1 MARGVSRTAE
11 LLRILDLP
19 RRSLNEID
27 EELVFLLSDAYCT
40 PTGTMTLR
48 PIQALALSEFHDNGG
63 LLGSM
68 PVGSGKTLVSF
79 LAPVVANSERP
90 LLLIP
95 AKLAN
100 KTIKEFEELAKHWKS
115 VPIKVMNYELLSR
128 ERGVKELAEYNPDC
142 IIMDECHRAK
152 NPKAAVT
159 KRLKRYIKQNAPKV
173 IALSGTITRKSIK
186 DYWHI
191 LEWTHGQDRPLPNKW
206 NEMADWSN
214 ALDEDVLPWARLA
227 PGKLTM
233 LCNEEELAEIE
244 KNPKKPL
251 SAVRKGYRRRLADTP
266 GVITLNT
273 KSVEASLYI
282 EHIAYKHNNPDII
295 YAFKQLRETWET
307 PDGYA
312 FTQAV
317 DLWRTARQLACGFYY
332 KWEPRAPEDW
342 LDARREWASFARKI
356 LGSNK
361 RGIDSELQLVNAID
375 RGEYNSPELEA
386 WRSIKDSFKPNV
398 IPVWLDLSMVEYAT
412 NWLNKNNGIV
422 WVEHVAVGKKISE
435 VSGFP
440 YFGES
445 GKSSGG
451 KRIEEARGP
460 IIASISANGEGRN
473 LQAWD
478 KNLVI
483 SCPPSGGTW
492 EQLLGRTHR
501 QGQKSD
507 SVVYEVV
514 ISCIELWAGF
524 EKAKRDAIYVQDT
537 MGQTQKLLMC
547 DKEEISEA
555 KIKSLKKNKNPIWG

>member
-1 MARGVSRTAE
+1 
-11 LLRILDLP
+11 
-19 RRSLNEID
+19 
-27 EELVFLLSDAYCT
+27 
-40 PTGTMTLR
+40 
-48 PIQALALSEFHDNGG
+48 
-63 LLGSM
+63 M
-68 PVGSGKTLVSF
+68 PVGSGKTLVSY
-79 LAPVVANSERP
+79 LIPVVANSKRP

-100 KTIKEFEELAKHWKS
+100 KTKKEFDELSKHWKGM
-115 VPIKVMNYELLSR
+115 PIKIMNYELLSR
-128 ERGVKELAEYNPDC
+128 ERGIKELADYMPDC

-152 NPKAAVT
+152 NTKAAVT
-159 KRLKRYIKQNAPKV
+159 KRLKRYIKQNNPKV
-173 IALSGTITRKSIK
+173 AALSGTITRKSIK

-191 LEWTHGQDRPLPNKW
+191 LEWTHGQNRPLPNKW

-233 LCNEEELAEIE
+233 LCNEAELAEIE

-251 SAVRKGYRRRLADTP
+251 AAVRKGYRRRLGDTP

-273 KSVEASLYI
+273 KSAEASLFI
-282 EHIAYKHNNPDII
+282 EHCLHEHTSEAVLS
-295 YAFKQLRETWET
+295 AFKQLRETWET

-332 KWEPRAPEDW
+332 KWEPRAPKDW
-342 LDARREWASFARKI
+342 LNARREWASFARKI

-361 RGIDSELQLVNAID
+361 RGIDSELQLVNACD
-375 RGEYNSPELEA
+375 RGEYSSAELEV
-386 WRSIKDSFKPNV
+386 WRSIRDSFKPNV
-398 IPVWLDLSMVEYAT
+398 IPVWIDMSMVEYAT
-412 NWLNKNNGIV
+412 NWLKKNKGIV

-451 KRIEEARGP
+451 GRIEQAGGP

-478 KNLVI
+478 KNLVV
-483 SCPPSGGTW
+483 SCPPSGATW

-507 SVVYEVV
+507 SVVYQVV
-514 ISCIELWAGF
+514 MSCIELWVGYQ
-524 EKAKRDAIYVQDT
+524 KAKRDATYIQDT
-537 MGQTQKLLMC
+537 TGQDQKLLVC
-547 DKEEISEA
+547 DTEEISKETVS
-555 KIKSLKKNKNPIWG
+555 KLKRKKNPAWRNI